1 MSQPPLI
8 SVQNLGFTYP
18 GTTVPALTDL
28 TFQVAR
34 GEWVALVGS
43 NGSGKSTLARILNAL
58 LVPTQG
64 ACFVDGMNC
73 SDESLVWEIRRKL
86 SMVFQNPENQIVSTV
101 VEDEVAFGP
110 ENLGLPSEEIRRRVD
125 NALEVTGL
133 TEKASKAVYT
143 LSGGQKQRLAIAGAL
158 AMKSDCLLL
167 DEPTAVLDGQGRQ
180 QLIDLLDRVHAQ
192 GTAII
197 HVTHDLDIA
206 FSRAD
211 RILVMLRGEM
221 KIWDEPAKVARW
233 LKDNPTDGLLLPDII
248 QLELNL
254 AERGLNFPLT
264 SDPEELADA
273 IKESLK

>member
-167 DEPTAVLDGQGRQ
+167 DEPTAMLDPQGRAEVLELLGRLHSLGHSIV
-180 QLIDLLDRVHAQ
+180 LISHHLEEVMAADRVLVLLQ
-192 GTAII
+192 G
-197 HVTHDLDIA
+197 
-206 FSRAD
+206 R
-211 RILVMLRGEM
+211 LVWEG
-221 KIWDEPAKVARW
+221 A
-233 LKDNPTDGLLLPDII
+233 
-248 QLELNL
+248 
-254 AERGLNFPLT
+254 
-264 SDPEELADA
+264 PEEMLLRPELETLWGLQLPPLYRLRNDLVKSGVLTAGTMADLEA
-273 IKESLK
+273 LTEALCQYK